1 VQQKKSKEVTNC
13 AQAKTLCPIT
23 EQANTVNSSGMF
35 FLNNTQPNIGLPP
48 VYDIMSFFYKTEME
62 QL

>member
-13 AQAKTLCPIT
+13 AQAKTLIT
-23 EQANTVNSSGMF
+23 EQANIVNSSGMF
-35 FLNNTQPNIGLPP
+35 FLNSTLPNIGLPP